1 MTLVKKPIQEWH
13 DVDPERFQNEIAP
26 LYRPA
31 VIRQYLQNWPA
42 LQAQSES
49 VDALAQYI
57 RRFDSGNKVVT
68 YRGAPNI
75 GGRFFYQD
83 EMEGFNF
90 DRVQETFGQ
99 ALESILSHR
108 DTPEPPAI
116 YTGAVN
122 LQDNLPGFTRENH
135 CDLAGNTA
143 VARIWMGNAAT
154 VSTHYD
160 LLDNV
165 VCVVAGRRR
174 FTLFPPEQL
183 VNLYVGP
190 LDFTLSGQPVSMVNL
205 QDPDFERFP
214 RFREALAEAQ
224 VAELEPGDALY
235 LPKLWWHNVE
245 SLDPFNIIVNY
256 WWDQTALGSD
266 TAFATLMHGLLT
278 LRHLPMKEKQAWQAF
293 FNHYLFQSETDAT
306 AHIPESRQ
314 GILGKMTPALYRKL
328 KAHVLAMI
336 NR

>member
-1 MTLVKKPIQEWH
+1 MSLVKKPIREWR

-26 LYRPA
+26 LYQPA
-31 VIRQYLQNWPA
+31 VIRQYLKDWPA
-42 LQAQSES
+42 LQAQNES
-49 VDALAQYI
+49 IDALAQYI
-57 RRFDSGNKVVT
+57 GRFDSGNNVVT
-68 YRGAPNI
+68 YRGAPDI

-90 DRVQETFGQ
+90 DRVQETFAQ
-99 ALESILSHR
+99 ALESILAHR
-108 DTPEPPAI
+108 DNPEPPSI

-122 LQDNLPGFTRENH
+122 LQDNLPGFARENH
-135 CDLAGNTA
+135 CDLVGSTA
-143 VARIWMGNAAT
+143 VARIWVGNAAT

-160 LLDNV
+160 LLDNI
-165 VCVVAGRRR
+165 VCVVSGRRR

-183 VNLYVGP
+183 TNLYVGP

-205 QDPDFERFP
+205 QDPDFDRFP
-214 RFREALAEAQ
+214 RFKEALAAAE

-235 LPKLWWHNVE
+235 LPKLWWHHVE
-245 SLDPFNIIVNY
+245 SLDPFNAIVNY

-266 TAFATLMHGLLT
+266 TAFTTLMHGLLT

-293 FNHYLFQSETDAT
+293 FNHYLFRSEAEAT
-306 AHIPESRQ
+306 AHIPERKR
-314 GILGKMTPALYRKL
+314 GILGNMTPELYRKI
-328 KAHVLAMI
+328 KGHVLAMI

>member
-1 MTLVKKPIQEWH
+1 MSLVKKPIREWR

-26 LYRPA
+26 LYQPA
-31 VIRQYLQNWPA
+31 VIRQYLKDWPA
-42 LQAQSES
+42 LQAQNES
-49 VDALAQYI
+49 IDALAQYI
-57 RRFDSGNKVVT
+57 GRFDSGNNVVT
-68 YRGAPNI
+68 YRGAPDI

-90 DRVQETFGQ
+90 DRVQETFAQ
-99 ALESILSHR
+99 ALESILAHR
-108 DTPEPPAI
+108 DNPEPPSI

-122 LQDNLPGFTRENH
+122 LQDNLPGFARENH
-135 CDLAGNTA
+135 CDLVGSTA
-143 VARIWMGNAAT
+143 VARIWVGNAAT

-160 LLDNV
+160 LLDNI
-165 VCVVAGRRR
+165 VCVVSGRRR

-183 VNLYVGP
+183 TNLYVGP

-205 QDPDFERFP
+205 QNPDFDRFP
-214 RFREALAEAQ
+214 RFKEALAAAE

-235 LPKLWWHNVE
+235 LPKLWWHHVE
-245 SLDPFNIIVNY
+245 SLDPFNAIVNY

-266 TAFATLMHGLLT
+266 TAFTTLMHGLLT

-293 FNHYLFQSETDAT
+293 FNHYLFRSEAEAT
-306 AHIPESRQ
+306 AHIPERKR
-314 GILGKMTPALYRKL
+314 GILGNMTPELYRKI
-328 KAHVLAMI
+328 KGHVLAMI

>member
-1 MTLVKKPIQEWH
+1 MTLLKKPIQEWR

-31 VIRQYLQNWPA
+31 VIRQYLKNWPV

-49 VDALAQYI
+49 VDVLARYI
-57 RRFDSGNKVVT
+57 RGFDSGNKVVT
-68 YRGAPNI
+68 YRGAPDI

-83 EMEGFNF
+83 EMDGFNF
-90 DRVQETFGQ
+90 ERVQETFGQ
-99 ALESILSHR
+99 ALESILLHR
-108 DTPEPPAI
+108 DTPEPPSI

-122 LQDNLPGFTRENH
+122 LQDNLPGFAQENH
-135 CDLAGNTA
+135 CDLAGSTA

-165 VCVVAGRRR
+165 VCVVSGRRR

-205 QDPDFERFP
+205 QNPDFARFP
-214 RFREALAEAQ
+214 RFKEALAEAE

-245 SLDPFNIIVNY
+245 SLDPFNVIVNY
-256 WWDQTALGSD
+256 WWDQTALGGD

-278 LRHLPMKEKQAWQAF
+278 LRHLPTKEKQAWQAF
-293 FNHYLFQSETDAT
+293 FNHYLFQSETEAT
-306 AHIPESRQ
+306 AHIPESRR
-314 GILGKMTPALYRKL
+314 GILGAMTPELYRKI
-328 KAHVLAMI
+328 KGHVLAMI

>member
-1 MTLVKKPIQEWH
+1 MSLVKKPIREWR

-31 VIRQYLQNWPA
+31 VIRQYLKDWPA
-42 LQAQSES
+42 LQAQNES

-57 RRFDSGNKVVT
+57 GRFDSGNNVVT
-68 YRGAPNI
+68 YRGAPDI

-90 DRVQETFGQ
+90 DRVQETFAQ
-99 ALESILSHR
+99 ALESILAHR
-108 DTPEPPAI
+108 DNPEPPSI

-122 LQDNLPGFTRENH
+122 LQDNLPGFARENH
-135 CDLAGNTA
+135 CDLVGSTA
-143 VARIWMGNAAT
+143 VARIWVGNAAT

-160 LLDNV
+160 LLDNI
-165 VCVVAGRRR
+165 VCVVSGRRR

-183 VNLYVGP
+183 TNLYVGP

-205 QDPDFERFP
+205 QNPDFDRFP
-214 RFREALAEAQ
+214 RFKEALAAAE

-235 LPKLWWHNVE
+235 LPKLWWHHVE
-245 SLDPFNIIVNY
+245 SLDPFNAIVNY

-266 TAFATLMHGLLT
+266 TAFTTLMHGLLT

-293 FNHYLFQSETDAT
+293 FNHYLFRSETEAT
-306 AHIPESRQ
+306 AHIPERKR
-314 GILGKMTPALYRKL
+314 GILGNMTPELYRKI
-328 KAHVLAMI
+328 KGHVLAMI

>member
-1 MTLVKKPIQEWH
+1 MSLVKKPIREWR

-26 LYRPA
+26 LYQPA
-31 VIRQYLQNWPA
+31 VIRQYLKDWPA
-42 LQAQSES
+42 LQAQNES
-49 VDALAQYI
+49 IDALAQYI
-57 RRFDSGNKVVT
+57 GRFDSGNNVVT
-68 YRGAPNI
+68 YRGAPDI

-90 DRVQETFGQ
+90 DRVQETFAQ
-99 ALESILSHR
+99 ALESILAHR
-108 DTPEPPAI
+108 DNPEPPSI

-122 LQDNLPGFTRENH
+122 LQDNLPGFARENH
-135 CDLAGNTA
+135 CDLVGSTA
-143 VARIWMGNAAT
+143 VARIWVGNAAT

-160 LLDNV
+160 LLDNI
-165 VCVVAGRRR
+165 VCVVSGRRR

-183 VNLYVGP
+183 TNLYVGP

-205 QDPDFERFP
+205 QNPDFDRFP
-214 RFREALAEAQ
+214 RFKEALAAAA

-235 LPKLWWHNVE
+235 LPKLWWHHVE
-245 SLDPFNIIVNY
+245 SLDPFNAIVNY

-266 TAFATLMHGLLT
+266 TAFTTLMHGLLT

-293 FNHYLFQSETDAT
+293 FNHYLFRSEAEAT
-306 AHIPESRQ
+306 AHIPERKR
-314 GILGKMTPALYRKL
+314 GILGNMTPELYRKI
-328 KAHVLAMI
+328 KGHVLAMI